1 VPNPS
6 EFVKVRFNL
15 PPDVDGW
22 PPVRS
27 EGLWALPLGGDT
39 YRLDNTPWFAR
50 GLAAD
55 DVVEALAG
63 SDGILW
69 AIRRVEWGGRQ
80 TVRVIPQ
87 RIGPLSGDP
96 QAVLNAFAPLGARG
110 EGVQQY
116 GMVALDIPPDVALT
130 EVKSL
135 LVAGERDGRWDYEEA
150 LVSQDWL
157 DL

>member
-1 VPNPS
+1 MPEAS
-6 EFVKVRFNL
+6 DHVKVRFNL
-15 PPDVDGW
+15 PPDEGGW
-22 PPVRS
+22 PAVSS
-27 EGLWALPLGGDT
+27 EGLWVLPLGGDR

-63 SDGILW
+63 SDGVLW
-69 AIRRVEWGGRQ
+69 ATRRTEWGGRM
-80 TVRVIPQ
+80 TVRVVP
-87 RIGPLSGDP
+87 RRSGPLAGDL
-96 QAVLNAFAPLGARG
+96 QAVLDAFAPLGVTG

-116 GMVALDIPPDVALT
+116 GMIALDISGDAPLA

-135 LVAGERDGRWDYEEA
+135 LAAGERDGRWDYEEG
-150 LVSQDWL
+150 LVSQEWL